1 MVHRQTWIR
10 PSPAELEDTCFL
22 APFEEYLE
30 SKFAS
35 IFGHLDRRCGVLEYV
50 SAIVI

>member
-30 SKFAS
+30 SKFAP
-35 IFGHLDRRCGVLEYV
+35 ILGPLDRRYGMPEYV
-50 SAIVI
+50 YAIVI